1 LFSPYVAAT
10 ERNGVL
16 PVHDVLLGW
25 MVKFFHFCGA
35 RGMKF
40 VNRSTLVEKGGC
52 AMLQEPRHD
61 ISEVQVLSKV
71 STTDNAKRIT
81 STLAVSFW
89 WGELVKVLTSG
100 ELLPFAAFE
109 ELFMIWLRPPFAEAT
124 DKTGKQ

>member
-1 LFSPYVAAT
+1 
-10 ERNGVL
+10 
-16 PVHDVLLGW
+16 
-25 MVKFFHFCGA
+25 
-35 RGMKF
+35 
-40 VNRSTLVEKGGC
+40 
-52 AMLQEPRHD
+52 MLREPRHD